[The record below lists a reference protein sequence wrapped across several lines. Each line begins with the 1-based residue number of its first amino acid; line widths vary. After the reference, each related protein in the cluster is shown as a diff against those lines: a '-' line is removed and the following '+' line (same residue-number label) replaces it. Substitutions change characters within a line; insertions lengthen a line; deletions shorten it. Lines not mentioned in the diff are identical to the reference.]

1 MLRKERKLNYIKYSI
16 KAKRQ
21 RNCGRQKTRARNR
34 KQQKYIVDMDPIE
47 PIIAS
52 PINGLSTKLKRER
65 WNESINKTHKLSI
78 IQTF

>member
-34 KQQKYIVDMDPIE
+34 KQ
-47 PIIAS
+47 
-52 PINGLSTKLKRER
+52 
-65 WNESINKTHKLSI
+65 
-78 IQTF
+78 